1 MLYLAFIFHMH
12 QPYYKNILDN
22 STDLP
27 WVRLHGTKDYV
38 DMVQMLENYPL
49 IRQTF
54 NIVPSLFEQVE
65 DYVNKRIKD
74 KFLNLSYK
82 PAAELTLQE
91 KEFIREN
98 FFMINKD
105 KVISGHPR
113 YYELYLKKAA
123 KKPFDNQDYLDLQV
137 WFNLS
142 WIDPY
147 FRQNFPE
154 LRAMVSK
161 GRFFSEE
168 EKKAVLDK
176 QLSILESIIPT
187 YKKFISTG
195 QIEVTVTPYYHPI
208 LPLLYNTNIGKEAN
222 PKTKL
227 PRVNFSYPA
236 DAKAQIEEAV
246 KFYQQRFGAS
256 PFGMWPSEQSVSEH
270 IIPFIINA
278 GIKWIV
284 ADEAV
289 LFKSLKCKKRD
300 ARLLYHPYVLK
311 REEGNLSIVFRD
323 RNLSDLIGFVY
334 HNWDADK
341 AVSDFM
347 KHLQNIAHSF
357 KDKDILVC
365 IAMDGENAW
374 EYYRNDG
381 HDFLE
386 LLYERISEA
395 KFLKTTTIKEY
406 LEAHP
411 PDADIPRIAAGSW
424 IFAEFSKW
432 IGSPHKNL
440 AWEYLAKA
448 RQEFDAVKETLPRPK
463 LDLAWKQICIAEGS
477 DWFWWYG
484 ENQEDFDRL
493 FRMHLSNFYTIIDKD
508 IPDYL
513 KAPLAP
519 Y

>member
-1 MLYLAFIFHMH
+1 MH

-22 STDLP
+22 SVDLP
-27 WVRLHGTKDYV
+27 WVRLHGSKDYV
-38 DMVQMLENYPL
+38 DMVQMLGKYPL
-49 IRQTF
+49 IHQTF

-65 DYVNKRIKD
+65 DYVNKNIKD
-74 KFLNLSYK
+74 KYFDLSSK
-82 PAAELTLQE
+82 PASELNERE
-91 KEFIREN
+91 KAFILEH
-98 FFMINKD
+98 FFSINKD
-105 KVISGHPR
+105 KVISTHPR

-123 KKPFDNQDYLDLQV
+123 GKPFDNQDYLDLQV

-147 FRQNFPE
+147 FRQDMPE
-154 LRAMVSK
+154 LRVITAK
-161 GRFFSEE
+161 GRHFSEGD
-168 EKKAVLDK
+168 KRAVLDK
-176 QLSILESIIPT
+176 QLSILAGILPV
-187 YKKFISTG
+187 YKQFQSSG

-227 PRVNFSYPA
+227 PGINFSFPQ
-236 DAKAQIEEAV
+236 DAKAQVEEAV
-246 KFYQQRFGAS
+246 KFYQDRFGAS
-256 PFGMWPSEQSVSEH
+256 PSGMWPSEESVSEH
-270 IIPFIINA
+270 IIPFLINA

-284 ADEAV
+284 ADEAI
-289 LFKSLKCKKRD
+289 LYKSLKCKKRD
-300 ARLLYHPYVLK
+300 PRLLYHPYLLK
-311 REEGNLSIVFRD
+311 REEGNLNIVFRD

-334 HNWDADK
+334 NNWEAET

-347 KHLQNIAHSF
+347 KHLHNIAHAF
-357 KDKDILVC
+357 RDKDILVC

-386 LLYERISEA
+386 LLYARISEA

-411 PDADIPRIAAGSW
+411 PEAGIPRIAAGSW
-424 IFAEFSKW
+424 IFAEFAKW
-432 IGSPHKNL
+432 IGNPHKNL
-440 AWEYLAKA
+440 AWEYLTKA
-448 RQEFDAVKETLPRPK
+448 RQEFEAVKENLPKQK
-463 LDLAWKQICIAEGS
+463 LDLARKQIYIAEGS

-484 ENQEDFDRL
+484 DNQQDFDRL
-493 FRMHLSNFYTIIDKD
+493 FRMHLSNFYTIIGKE
-508 IPDYL
+508 IPEYL
-513 KAPLAP
+513 KSPLTP